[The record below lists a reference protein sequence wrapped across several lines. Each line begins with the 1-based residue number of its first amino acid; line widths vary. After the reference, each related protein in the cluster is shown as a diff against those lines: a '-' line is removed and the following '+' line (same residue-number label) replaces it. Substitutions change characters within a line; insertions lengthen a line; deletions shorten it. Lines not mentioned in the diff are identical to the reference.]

1 MREMGYKIKLKE
13 KSLYSW
19 GLMEDEEEE
28 LSDADVQSMSEGD
41 AATTPKAR
49 PAPSAQSSTVQL
61 VKR

>member
-1 MREMGYKIKLKE
+1 MRGAEGSVLREMGYKIKLKE

-41 AATTPKAR
+41 GDN
-49 PAPSAQSSTVQL
+49 S
-61 VKR
+61 

>member
-1 MREMGYKIKLKE
+1 VQLEAAMRGAEGSVLREMGYKIKLKE

-41 AATTPKAR
+41 GDN
-49 PAPSAQSSTVQL
+49 S
-61 VKR
+61 